1 MVRAVA
7 DFAAIGHFSASQLH
21 APRYTPPYPHPAVH
35 RPRCIRYIPAH
46 TPAIHHA
53 RCTVKRTHA
62 AIYHLIPPLS
72 SPHRCTV
79 KRTHAGHGYTRPLAW
94 PEAKKAAKW
103 EEGHVVKDRCEPCHL
118 VHVLQVV
125 VCSREWS

>member
-1 MVRAVA
+1 MRVN
-7 DFAAIGHFSASQLH
+7 S
-21 APRYTPPYPHPAVH
+21 TP
-35 RPRCIRYIPAH
+35 
-46 TPAIHHA
+46 PAIHHPI
-53 RCTVKRTHA
+53 RTPLSIA
-62 AIYHLIPPLS
+62 PGASAIYQLIPPLS